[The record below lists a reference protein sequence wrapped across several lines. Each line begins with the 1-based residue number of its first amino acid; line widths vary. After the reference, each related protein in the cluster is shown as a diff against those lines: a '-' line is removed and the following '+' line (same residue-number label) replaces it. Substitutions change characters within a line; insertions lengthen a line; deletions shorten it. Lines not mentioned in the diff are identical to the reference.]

1 MAIALHASRP
11 SRPAAMLFAVAV
23 VVALGGLLI
32 SARPVGACSCVA
44 NQSMKAYA
52 TADNAVFTGTAG
64 AREVRGVPVRVDRW
78 FWGVGAAP
86 VVWLAASS
94 FGDSAACGTEPPPA
108 GTAWLWVTWRVETG
122 DFGTGACSPAGN
134 LAGPDGQALLAEA
147 KAVFNAIAPPEASPS
162 SDGES
167 LATQAPDPAAI
178 ARDTTGLAIGA
189 VLIAAS
195 LALFGGLAV
204 LARRSGPRANR

>member
-1 MAIALHASRP
+1 MAIALQPSRP
-11 SRPAAMLFAVAV
+11 SRPAALLLAVAL

-44 NQSMKAYA
+44 NQSMRDYA
-52 TADNAVFTGTAG
+52 TAENAVFTGTAG
-64 AREVRGVPVRVDRW
+64 AREGRGVPVKVDRW

-108 GTAWLWVTWRVETG
+108 GTAWLWVAWRVETG
-122 DFGTGACSPAGN
+122 DLSTGLCSPAGN
-134 LAGPDGQALLAEA
+134 LAGPEGQALLAEA
-147 KAVFNAIAPPEASPS
+147 MSVFKAIAPPEPSPS
-162 SDGES
+162 SGGDTV
-167 LATQAPDPAAI
+167 ATQAPDPAAI
-178 ARDTTGLAIGA
+178 ARDTTGLAIGV
-189 VLIAAS
+189 VLVAAS

-204 LARRSGPRANR
+204 LARRSGRRANG